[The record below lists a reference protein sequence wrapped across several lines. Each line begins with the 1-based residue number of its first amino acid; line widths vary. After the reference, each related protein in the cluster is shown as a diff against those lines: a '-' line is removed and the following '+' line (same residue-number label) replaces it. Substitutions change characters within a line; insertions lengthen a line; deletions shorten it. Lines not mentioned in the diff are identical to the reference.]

1 MTPQISSR
9 RSLLGAGVLG
19 AALAVVASRTVS
31 ASVPPSTTTT
41 TPPPQQPTEADTT
54 LLTAAMALELTARD
68 LYDTAIAAGA
78 EPSVL
83 LVMSEHHAAY
93 AQAIAGMIG
102 RSAST
107 RVDSVYDDNEAAFA
121 SSDTAAV
128 LAAGYDLESAAV
140 ATHTE
145 LLGVIEAVDAAKLI
159 ASIIAVESQ
168 HCVVLADA
176 AGNGDDLDA
185 LLTNTATAIP
195 LEELS

>member
-78 EPSVL
+78 
-83 LVMSEHHAAY
+83 
-93 AQAIAGMIG
+93 
-102 RSAST
+102 
-107 RVDSVYDDNEAAFA
+107 
-121 SSDTAAV
+121 
-128 LAAGYDLESAAV
+128 
-140 ATHTE
+140 
-145 LLGVIEAVDAAKLI
+145 
-159 ASIIAVESQ
+159 
-168 HCVVLADA
+168 
-176 AGNGDDLDA
+176 
-185 LLTNTATAIP
+185 
-195 LEELS
+195 